1 MTWTPHRLAATGRGL
16 FSRSILCQL
25 RANKPQLTDMG
36 MIWRPQAEAARTEL
50 YDRTWPDTS
59 HAPGRLDI
67 SFTTRRE
74 ADRIVAAEPVGVVR
88 DPISARLGC
97 IPGVAGLRARGER
110 TAIVEEGGGM
120 RGFGSLAVP
129 TGGARKTA
137 GRLGVCHTRSPRS
150 PYIPH
155 SPHRRDPSPEPHA
168 LTSAPEALLPNA
180 RDALHRRRP
189 PRAGALR
196 RSGSGLL
203 PTGCCATLDRRV
215 RCPSQRRG
223 RRAPPARAVACMQT
237 DRT

>member
-1 MTWTPHRLAATGRGL
+1 
-16 FSRSILCQL
+16 
-25 RANKPQLTDMG
+25 MG

-74 ADRIVAAEPVGVVR
+74 ADGIVAAEPVGVVR

-189 PRAGALR
+189 PRARA
-196 RSGSGLL
+196 
-203 PTGCCATLDRRV
+203 CAAAIRV
-215 RCPSQRRG
+215 RLAAYRLLCHTGSSYALAFAEERTQSAACQGGGVHADRQHVVPSH
-223 RRAPPARAVACMQT
+223 APSTASLGK
-237 DRT
+237 